1 MRQWL
6 RLMGSHCHLISPD
19 LSTASTIVKMQI
31 QILMQIRQ
39 KYNPTTNAAL
49 RGSEGRK
56 GRRTQTLG
64 QSRPEGLPTRCRV
77 EAQRAPRLLVINKVE
92 EQCSMGRIERRHGA
106 SKSGRVT

>member
-49 RGSEGRK
+49 RGSERRK
-56 GRRTQTLG
+56 GAKDEGPKLWAKAGPKGCQLDVE
-64 QSRPEGLPTRCRV
+64 SRPNGL
-77 EAQRAPRLLVINKVE
+77 LDF
-92 EQCSMGRIERRHGA
+92 
-106 SKSGRVT
+106 